1 MNITS
6 SLRALA
12 KQSKQWFFK
21 EKPYGLLRRAAPRN
35 DGFLKTLCLCAS
47 VVFLSLTAQATEIS
61 NDTANQYYQNCIA
74 GTTPPELSKQ
84 TQDTLCACT
93 AAQMKTGFTMED
105 MQAMSKKDETA
116 RLALNKM
123 IVNVYAP
130 CIQYP
135 AYDYY
140 YNVCVSNPQT
150 ASLSKNPQ
158 ALCSCLAQK
167 VSSYLAQN
175 SQQVF
180 ADILTRTPNIV
191 DPMAALTSDPQFD
204 HFAQGQLVS
213 CVQ

>member
-1 MNITS
+1 MKI
-6 SLRALA
+6 LL
-12 KQSKQWFFK
+12 F
-21 EKPYGLLRRAAPRN
+21 GLLI
-35 DGFLKTLCLCAS
+35 FLATSPAH
-47 VVFLSLTAQATEIS
+47 ATEIS

-74 GTTPPELSKQ
+74 GATPPELNKQ

-93 AAQMKTGFTMED
+93 AAHMKTGFTMED

-158 ALCSCLAQK
+158 ALCGCLAQK

-180 ADILTRTPNIV
+180 AGILARNPNII

-204 HFAQGQLVS
+204 QFAQGQLVS